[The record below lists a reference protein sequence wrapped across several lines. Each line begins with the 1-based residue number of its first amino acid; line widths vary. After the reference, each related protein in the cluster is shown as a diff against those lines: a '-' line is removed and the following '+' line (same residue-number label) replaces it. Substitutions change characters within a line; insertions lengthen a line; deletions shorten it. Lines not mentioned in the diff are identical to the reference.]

1 MVPAATTTLRR
12 RGRALGDAVS
22 RTSYHHDTPSANLEF
37 DTASTVEVVDP
48 THPLYGR
55 QLRLIRFSTT
65 LTGPGFG
72 WVVYRDFMQ
81 LRIPLAST
89 NLVPDHPT
97 RPTAFTEPA
106 IADLVSLVGAWGV
119 GEAETTVCQLPRTK
133 SGDDCPPP
141 SGKRSATSSQPSS
154 RR

>member
-1 MVPAATTTLRR
+1 M
-12 RGRALGDAVS
+12 DARVS
-22 RTSYHHDTPSANLEF
+22 SYQHDTPYSNLEF

-48 THPLYGR
+48 AHPLHGR
-55 QLRLIRFSTT
+55 QFPLIRFSTT
-65 LTGPGFG
+65 LTGPGFV

-97 RPTAFTEPA
+97 TPTTFTEQA
-106 IADLVSLVGAWGV
+106 IADLLSLVGAWGV
-119 GEAETTVCQLPRTK
+119 GEAETTICRQPRTR

-141 SGKRSATSSQPSS
+141 SRTRSAMRSRLSS

>member
-1 MVPAATTTLRR
+1 M
-12 RGRALGDAVS
+12 DARIS
-22 RTSYHHDTPSANLEF
+22 SYQHDTPSANLEF
-37 DTASTVEVVDP
+37 DTANTVEVVDP

-55 QLRLIRFSTT
+55 QFPLIRFSTT
-65 LTGPGFG
+65 LTGPGFV

-97 RPTAFTEPA
+97 TPTTFTEQA
-106 IADLVSLVGAWGV
+106 IADLLSLVGAWGV
-119 GEAETTVCQLPRTK
+119 WEAETTICRQPHTR
-133 SGDDCPPP
+133 SGDACPPP
-141 SGKRSATSSQPSS
+141 SSTRSAMSSRLSS